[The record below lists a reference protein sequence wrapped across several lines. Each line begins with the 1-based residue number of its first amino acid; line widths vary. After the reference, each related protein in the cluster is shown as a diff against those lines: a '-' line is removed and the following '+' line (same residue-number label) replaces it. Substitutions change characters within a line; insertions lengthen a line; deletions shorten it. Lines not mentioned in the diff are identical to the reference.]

1 MTSVVVIDTTAG
13 MTRAATSANDGM
25 VTEVTVAPDDVRIS
39 GVCAFDFRIRP
50 RSALMI
56 TPNAT
61 DAMMIAIVDRMR
73 LVDEFMTSSG
83 SFALLIIGGKKRLT
97 EAALHFRRTTLG
109 NVSLNENRP
118 RHDVPSRLQQKSP
131 ARAGLGITFLG
142 KFVRRP
148 GAGRRSGDR

>member
-1 MTSVVVIDTTAG
+1 MMKPDPPARCSCSSSGACCGMRRRVVG
-13 MTRAATSANDGM
+13 PDG
-25 VTEVTVAPDDVRIS
+25 VRIS